1 MSDENITRAVLAD
14 GKVLIRQPDGSY
26 REAKGRTDWERVNAR
41 TDAEVEAAA
50 RDDADAPPLDA
61 EFWEKACVVMPAR
74 IAKRHQGMRLDA
86 DVIDWFKAQGP
97 GWQTRMNAVLRSYV
111 EAQKHRPR

>member
-26 REAKGRTDWERVNAR
+26 REATAKTDWERVNAR
-41 TDAEVEAAA
+41 TDEEVEAAA
-50 RDDADAPPLDA
+50 LADVDAPPLDDQ
-61 EFWEKACVVMPAR
+61 FWEKARVVVPPRMP
-74 IAKRHQGMRLDA
+74 KRHQGMRLDA
-86 DVIDWFKAQGP
+86 DVIEWFKAQGP

-111 EAQKHRPR
+111 EAQKHRHG

>member
-14 GKVLIRQPDGSY
+14 GKVLILQPDGSY
-26 REAKGRTDWERVNAR
+26 REATGKTDWERVNAR
-41 TDAEVEAAA
+41 TDAEIEAAA
-50 RDDADAPPLDA
+50 LADPDAPPLDDK
-61 EFWEKACVVMPAR
+61 FWEKARVVVPPR
-74 IAKRHQGMRLDA
+74 IPKRHRDVRLDA

-97 GWQTRMNAVLRSYV
+97 GWQARMNAVLRSYV

>member
-26 REAKGRTDWERVNAR
+26 RESTAKTDWERVNAR
-41 TDAEVEAAA
+41 TDEEVEAAA
-50 RDDADAPPLDA
+50 LADVDAPPLDDQ
-61 EFWEKACVVMPAR
+61 FWEKARVVVPPRMP
-74 IAKRHQGMRLDA
+74 KRHQGMRLDA
-86 DVIDWFKAQGP
+86 DVIEWFKAQGP

-111 EAQKHRPR
+111 EAQTHRHG